1 MEGKKPGQ
9 YMISEILEQPEA
21 VRRTIDEAKNEAMEA
36 AHRLKERFIYT
47 TGSGSSYHASLVLGR
62 TLMRISGSRVISIQA
77 SELPD
82 WLPNDLS
89 DSALVAFSQSGE
101 SKDVLMAV
109 RRFRELNQVAPIIG
123 ITNTPAST
131 LAELSDHVILTRAGE
146 ERAVAATKSYTTQ
159 LAASFLLSVSLASIQ
174 GREVNRLITELELLP
189 EKVDR
194 SIDASRS
201 PAHDLAPKIAEK
213 PVGFIL
219 GKGPNYPTAL
229 EAALKLRETSNLHY
243 VGYAAREFLHGPIQL
258 VDRGTPVIF
267 LNWKEVR
274 EVVQKVSSF
283 GGEPIL
289 VGEDGD
295 FSLPPTE
302 YEFSPVLMVIPMQ
315 LLSYEVSILRGLDPD
330 KPEKLSKVVRE

>member
-21 VRRTIDEAKNEAMEA
+21 IMRTIDEAKNEAMEA
-36 AHRLKERFIYT
+36 ARRLKERFVYT

-82 WLPNDLS
+82 WLPNDLA

-109 RRFRELNQVAPIIG
+109 RRFRELNQAAPIIG

-131 LAELSDHVILTRAGE
+131 LAKLSDQVILTRAGE

-159 LAASFLLSVSLASIQ
+159 LAASFLLSVSLSSIH
-174 GREVNRLITELELLP
+174 GREVNHLTTELELLT
-189 EKVDR
+189 EKVNR

-213 PVGFIL
+213 PVGFVL

-283 GGEPIL
+283 GGEPLL

-295 FSLPPTE
+295 FSLPTTE

>member
-1 MEGKKPGQ
+1 MEGKRPGQ
-9 YMISEILEQPEA
+9 YMISEILDQPEA
-21 VRRTIDEAKNEAMEA
+21 IRRTLDEARSEAMEA
-36 AHRLKERFIYT
+36 ARRLKERFVYT

-62 TLMRISGSRVISIQA
+62 TLMKISGLRVISIQA

-82 WLPNDLS
+82 WLPNDLG

-101 SKDVLMAV
+101 SKDVLTAV
-109 RRFRELNQVAPIIG
+109 RRFRELNPAAPIIG
-123 ITNTPAST
+123 ITNTPDST
-131 LAELSDHVILTRAGE
+131 LAKLSDQVILTRAGE

-159 LAASFLLSVSLASIQ
+159 LAASFLLSVSLASTQ
-174 GREVNRLITELELLP
+174 GKEVDLLITELELLP
-189 EKVDR
+189 DKVLR

-213 PVGFIL
+213 PVGFVL

-267 LNWKEVR
+267 LNWKEVM

-283 GGEPIL
+283 GGEPLL

-295 FSLPPTE
+295 FPLPLTE
-302 YEFSPVLMVIPMQ
+302 YEFSPMLMVIPMQ
-315 LLSYEVSILRGLDPD
+315 LLSYETSILKGLDPD

>member
-1 MEGKKPGQ
+1 MGGKRPGQ

-21 VRRTIDEAKNEAMEA
+21 IRRTINEAEREAVEA
-36 AHRLKERFIYT
+36 AHQLKGRFVYA

-82 WLPNDLS
+82 WLPSDLS

-101 SKDVLMAV
+101 SRDVLTAV
-109 RRFRELNQVAPIIG
+109 RRFRETNPSAPVIG
-123 ITNTPAST
+123 ITNTPSST
-131 LAELSDHVILTRAGE
+131 LAKLSNRVILTRAGE

-159 LAASFLLSVSLASIQ
+159 LVASFLLSISLASLY
-174 GREVNRLITELELLP
+174 GREVSHLAAELEHLP
-189 EKVDR
+189 EKVRLSVDF
-194 SIDASRS
+194 SRA
-201 PAHDLAPKIAEK
+201 PARDLAPKIAK
-213 PVGFIL
+213 RSVGFIL

-229 EAALKLRETSNLHY
+229 EAALKLRETCNLHY

-267 LNWKEVR
+267 LNWKEVK

-283 GGEPIL
+283 GGEPLL

-295 FSLPPTE
+295 FPLPSTE

>member
-1 MEGKKPGQ
+1 MEGKRPGQ
-9 YMISEILEQPEA
+9 YMISEIAEQPEA
-21 VRRTIDEAKNEAMEA
+21 IRRTLNEARREAMEA
-36 AHRLKERFIYT
+36 ARRLDGRFIYT

-101 SKDVLMAV
+101 SKDVLVAV
-109 RRFRELNQVAPIIG
+109 RKFRELNPTAPVIG
-123 ITNTPAST
+123 ITNTPDST
-131 LAELSDHVILTRAGE
+131 IVKLSDHVILTRAGK

-159 LAASFLLSVSLASIQ
+159 LVASFLLSVSLASFR
-174 GREVNRLITELELLP
+174 GREVERFIAELEHLP
-189 EKVDR
+189 EKVHR
-194 SIDASRS
+194 SVDMSRS
-201 PAHDLAPKIAEK
+201 PAHDFAPRIAEK
-213 PVGFIL
+213 PVGFVL

-258 VDRGTPVIF
+258 VDKGTPVIF
-267 LNWKEVR
+267 LNWREVS

-283 GGEPIL
+283 GGEPLL

-295 FSLPPTE
+295 FPLPSTE

>member
-1 MEGKKPGQ
+1 MEGKRPGQ

-21 VRRTIDEAKNEAMEA
+21 IRRTLDEAKSEAMEA
-36 AHRLKERFIYT
+36 ARHLKGRFVYT

-62 TLMRISGSRVISIQA
+62 TLMKVSGSRVISIQA

-82 WLPNDLS
+82 WLPNDLEG
-89 DSALVAFSQSGE
+89 SALVAFSQSGE
-101 SKDVLMAV
+101 SKDVLTAV
-109 RRFRELNQVAPIIG
+109 RRFRELNPVEPIIG

-131 LAELSDHVILTRAGE
+131 LAKLSDQVILTRAGE
-146 ERAVAATKSYTTQ
+146 ERAIAATKSYTTQ

-174 GREVNRLITELELLP
+174 GREVDRLVTELELLP
-189 EKVDR
+189 EKVNR

-201 PAHDLAPKIAEK
+201 PAHDLAPKIAGK
-213 PVGFIL
+213 PVGFVL
-219 GKGPNYPTAL
+219 GRGPNYPTAL

-267 LNWKEVR
+267 LNWREVR

-283 GGEPIL
+283 GGEPLL

-302 YEFSPVLMVIPMQ
+302 YEFSPVLMVIPIQ

-330 KPEKLSKVVRE
+330 RPEKLSKVVRE

>member
-1 MEGKKPGQ
+1 
-9 YMISEILEQPEA
+9 MISEILEQPEA
-21 VRRTIDEAKNEAMEA
+21 IRRTLDKAKSEAMEA
-36 AHRLKERFIYT
+36 ARRLKGRFVYT

-62 TLMRISGSRVISIQA
+62 TLMKISGSRVISIQA

-82 WLPNDLS
+82 WLPNDLEG
-89 DSALVAFSQSGE
+89 SALVAFSQSGE
-101 SKDVLMAV
+101 SKDVLTAV
-109 RRFRELNQVAPIIG
+109 RRFRELNPVEPIIG

-131 LAELSDHVILTRAGE
+131 LAKLSDQVILTRAGE
-146 ERAVAATKSYTTQ
+146 ERAIAATKSYTTQ

-174 GREVNRLITELELLP
+174 GREVDRFITELELLP
-189 EKVDR
+189 EKVNR

-201 PAHDLAPKIAEK
+201 PAHDLAFKIAGK
-213 PVGFIL
+213 PVGFVL

-267 LNWKEVR
+267 LNWREVK

-283 GGEPIL
+283 GGEPLL

-315 LLSYEVSILRGLDPD
+315 LLSYEASILRGLDPD
-330 KPEKLSKVVRE
+330 RPEKLSKVVRE

>member
-21 VRRTIDEAKNEAMEA
+21 IMRTIDEAKNEAMEA
-36 AHRLKERFIYT
+36 ARRLKERFVYT

-82 WLPNDLS
+82 WLPNDLA

-109 RRFRELNQVAPIIG
+109 RRFRELNQAAPIIG

-131 LAELSDHVILTRAGE
+131 LAKLSDQVILTRAGE

-174 GREVNRLITELELLP
+174 GREVNHLITELELLP
-189 EKVDR
+189 EKVNR

-213 PVGFIL
+213 PVGFVL

-283 GGEPIL
+283 GGEPLL

-295 FSLPPTE
+295 FSLPTTE